1 MDFQVLKI
9 NNTRKLSASFRG
21 KGTSIMIQLLDLNDF
36 FAEGSDDLY
45 YVGFL
50 KTKEAWMPLCFVSEP
65 EQKSFLDTLYVSRSQ
80 PPLRALLDG
89 YASRVEGIEDTFIHY
104 LFPEEIRNLIDR
116 YGLERVAVVHSEGIE
131 SGCGC
136 GCGCSG

>member
-1 MDFQVLKI
+1 
-9 NNTRKLSASFRG
+9 
-21 KGTSIMIQLLDLNDF
+21 MIELLDLNDF
-36 FAEGSDDLY
+36 FAGTSDDLY

-65 EQKSFLDTLYVSRSQ
+65 DQKSFLDTLYVSRSQ
-80 PPLRALLDG
+80 SPLRALLDG
-89 YASRVEGIEDTFIHY
+89 YVGRVEGIEDTFIHY

-116 YGLERVAVVHSEGIE
+116 YGLERVAVVHSEGLE
-131 SGCGC
+131 DGC

>member
-1 MDFQVLKI
+1 
-9 NNTRKLSASFRG
+9 
-21 KGTSIMIQLLDLNDF
+21 MIELLDLNEF
-36 FAEGSDDLY
+36 FTGASDTLF

-65 EQKSFLDTLYVSRSQ
+65 ERKAFLDTLYVSRSQ
-80 PPLRALLDG
+80 PPLRALLNRYVG
-89 YASRVEGIEDTFIHY
+89 RVDGIEETFIQY

-116 YGLERVAVVHSEGIE
+116 YGLERVAVVHSEGLE
-131 SGCGC
+131 GGCGC